1 MFLGSGCFFDFD
13 FCCFNF
19 DEWENA
25 ASGEVEESDNQQQKG
40 PAFKE
45 YSLSELRKATN
56 GFNPDCIVSE
66 SGEKA
71 PNVVYRGRLETNIFI
86 AVKRF
91 SKLSWPDAQQFLV

>member
-1 MFLGSGCFFDFD
+1 MVVAFFFEE
-13 FCCFNF
+13 NG
-19 DEWENA
+19 DE
-25 ASGEVEESDNQQQKG
+25 GGQVQQA

-56 GFNPDCIVSE
+56 GFCTDLIVSE

-71 PNVVYRGRLETNIFI
+71 PNVVYRGILDSNHLV

-91 SKLSWPDAQQFLV
+91 SKLAWPDAQQFVVSPQFLSVVDQTRRIK